1 MDIHFNHVLPTP
13 LSSIH
18 PNENLLWNNSV
29 VLQKGKKVVVE
40 APSGRGKSTLIHLL
54 FGLRKDYTGE
64 ILLDGQLISNF
75 SKATWSAYRKD
86 KIAIVFQDLQLFPQL
101 TVLENLHLKNNLTNH
116 FTQAEL
122 LAFIAQVG
130 LSEKLNEKCGNLSMG
145 QQQRVA
151 IIRSIC
157 QPFSW
162 LLLDEPFSH
171 LDAKNAE
178 ICMAIINQ
186 VCEKQHAGWVLT
198 ALGKH
203 VTSSFDQLIFI

>member
-18 PNENLLWNNSV
+18 PNENLLWNNNV
-29 VLQKGKKVVVE
+29 ILQQGKKVVVE

-101 TVLENLHLKNNLTNH
+101 TLLENLYLKNNLTNH
-116 FTQAEL
+116 LTQAEL

-151 IIRSIC
+151 IIRAIC

>member
-1 MDIHFNHVLPTP
+1 
-13 LSSIH
+13 
-18 PNENLLWNNSV
+18 
-29 VLQKGKKVVVE
+29 
-40 APSGRGKSTLIHLL
+40 
-54 FGLRKDYTGE
+54 
-64 ILLDGQLISNF
+64 
-75 SKATWSAYRKD
+75 
-86 KIAIVFQDLQLFPQL
+86 
-101 TVLENLHLKNNLTNH
+101 
-116 FTQAEL
+116 
-122 LAFIAQVG
+122 
-130 LSEKLNEKCGNLSMG
+130 MG

-151 IIRSIC
+151 IIRAIC

-171 LDAKNAE
+171 LDTKNAE

>member
-29 VLQKGKKVVVE
+29 ILQQGKKVVVE

-101 TVLENLHLKNNLTNH
+101 TLLENLHLKNNLTNH
-116 FTQAEL
+116 LTQAEL

-151 IIRSIC
+151 IIRAIC

-171 LDAKNAE
+171 LDAKNTE